1 MTRLGLTLLLN
12 KLYLLTYTLLYSSPL
27 VALSDRYQQR
37 VTYACAT
44 GDHVYSNSLKQY
56 TLLWKL
62 YCSLLTLSGR
72 TLTDGHGK
80 EG

>member
-1 MTRLGLTLLLN
+1 MAIRVIFQNSVTFIDFHIAIVRRELL
-12 KLYLLTYTLLYSSPL
+12 PL
-27 VALSDRYQQR
+27 IDINSESR
-37 VTYACAT
+37 T
-44 GDHVYSNSLKQY
+44 GAFLVHVYSNSLLQY
-56 TLLWKL
+56 TLVWKQ

>member
-1 MTRLGLTLLLN
+1 MVRRELLSLIDIN
-12 KLYLLTYTLLYSSPL
+12 SE
-27 VALSDRYQQR
+27 SDVR
-37 VTYACAT
+37 THAFFGTT
-44 GDHVYSNSLKQY
+44 GNHVYSNSFMQY
-56 TLLWKL
+56 TLVWKP